1 MGVWEIGGW
10 MVWMLSQR
18 RVDWKDRGR
27 KRRRR
32 CFKAGVSSE
41 AHISQEEKKSETRE
55 TAEEKRVK
63 RAVELTAELTL
74 RERQSTTG
82 NGKQR
87 RLRHMLSTQN
97 YSICLSMDAHVCTA
111 NCIYNRRHGL
121 CCLLCIFVGT
131 ENQVE
136 THKNGK
142 RIIFTKVKLLWKE
155 EIELPRFYFWAVFL
169 NLFLIP
175 PKLQKQWILIFSSL
189 ITYIPQYFLF
199 FGFSHGSDR
208 QGEIWSEGCFW
219 CLSLFHWPV
228 CPEVFE
234 PGRSLGVG
242 GGGLGGMWSELLLS
256 LFSCLLRETTLVRSS
271 SSEGR
276 RTNLRSTYLALM

>member
-18 RVDWKDRGR
+18 GVDWKDRGR

-41 AHISQEEKKSETRE
+41 AHISQEEKESETRE

-111 NCIYNRRHGL
+111 NCIYKRRHGL

-199 FGFSHGSDR
+199 LGFSHGSDR
-208 QGEIWSEGCFW
+208 QGEIWSVFGVYLCFTD
-219 CLSLFHWPV
+219 LSV
-228 CPEVFE
+228 RRCSNQV
-234 PGRSLGVG
+234 GV
-242 GGGLGGMWSELLLS
+242 W
-256 LFSCLLRETTLVRSS
+256 
-271 SSEGR
+271 
-276 RTNLRSTYLALM
+276 A

>member
-1 MGVWEIGGW
+1 MNGGGGEARENLAFSTYCSWAWRSCQSRRRVNQARQHRRESHGEPPSHWQQLRKGWWEFGKLVGEWCECWARGG
-10 MVWMLSQR
+10 
-18 RVDWKDRGR
+18 VDWKDRGR

-175 PKLQKQWILIFSSL
+175 PKLQKQ
-189 ITYIPQYFLF
+189 
-199 FGFSHGSDR
+199 
-208 QGEIWSEGCFW
+208 
-219 CLSLFHWPV
+219 
-228 CPEVFE
+228 
-234 PGRSLGVG
+234 
-242 GGGLGGMWSELLLS
+242 
-256 LFSCLLRETTLVRSS
+256 
-271 SSEGR
+271 
-276 RTNLRSTYLALM
+276 

>member
-1 MGVWEIGGW
+1 M
-10 MVWMLSQR
+10 
-18 RVDWKDRGR
+18 DWKDRGR

-111 NCIYNRRHGL
+111 NCIYKRRHGL

-142 RIIFTKVKLLWKE
+142 RFFFTKVKTTLE
-155 EIELPRFYFWAVFL
+155 GRNRIAQI
-169 NLFLIP
+169 LFLGSFSQSVPHPTKTAETINFN
-175 PKLQKQWILIFSSL
+175 IFKSD
-189 ITYIPQYFLF
+189 YIHPSIFPF
-199 FGFSHGSDR
+199 FWVFTWFR
-208 QGEIWSEGCFW
+208 QTGRDLECFW
-219 CLSLFHWPV
+219 CLSLFH
-228 CPEVFE
+228 
-234 PGRSLGVG
+234 
-242 GGGLGGMWSELLLS
+242 
-256 LFSCLLRETTLVRSS
+256 
-271 SSEGR
+271 
-276 RTNLRSTYLALM
+276 